1 MSELTDVRWFK
12 YTTFLD
18 ERLRKA
24 DEAFWT
30 RATFPPDEA
39 DVRERQRAE
48 DEYERDLLRA
58 WDQFR
63 PNGPLEGEVVP
74 GEVERVR
81 TRVRAG
87 EPRR

>member
-1 MSELTDVRWFK
+1 VSELTDAWWFK

-18 ERLRKA
+18 ERRRKA
-24 DEAFWT
+24 DKAFWT
-30 RATFPPDEA
+30 RATFPPDEV
-39 DVRERQRAE
+39 DVRARQRAE
-48 DEYERDLLRA
+48 DEYERDLFRA

-74 GEVERVR
+74 GEVERVN

-87 EPRR
+87 ERDR